1 MWNTKL
7 FISINSAITGFYM
20 LSYFLIFGK
29 NIFHLNNDKAI
40 QLLKEKV
47 YDKYMEETGRKRPLP
62 QDYLFRTWLFEY
74 EKKDSDMKKLEKH
87 YKQSEKSG
95 NVIIKMWIY
104 FVIISFI
111 YAVITGAV

>member
-1 MWNTKL
+1 MNKRNFTLAYFIIIFLFYFIGVYTMRNTKL

-47 YDKYMEETGRKRPLP
+47 YDKYMEETGKKRPLP

-74 EKKDSDMKKLEKH
+74 EKK
-87 YKQSEKSG
+87 
-95 NVIIKMWIY
+95 IAI
-104 FVIISFI
+104 
-111 YAVITGAV
+111 